1 MKSLLRR
8 RPTPALVISLLAL
21 FISLSGVSYGVATG
35 FIDSREIKN
44 NEIRSLDIRDNQI
57 RSRDIRNNEV
67 RGIDI
72 RNSTVQSRDIA
83 INAVRGEDVKE
94 DTLAK
99 VPSALLADSAT
110 SADAV
115 GGVTMRKIAYSAGT
129 GSGFVGRI
137 FKNVNGTWT
146 QISPAPDIVAQG
158 GNGVLRFETLG
169 PSLKLFLDDGVTNK
183 LIAFANDVSFA
194 GPGLIGLRSSAGATF
209 DNYNANVIA
218 NTTTTL
224 PFQDPF
230 NATTNLV
237 TGVDY
242 HHISNALG
250 RDNERNPS
258 QNEARLWIGLEWIF

>member
-1 MKSLLRR
+1 VKSLLRR
-8 RPTPALVISLLAL
+8 RPTPALVIALLAL

-99 VPSALLADSAT
+99 VPSAMLADSAT

-115 GGVTMRKIAYSAGT
+115 GGVTVRKIAYSAGT
-129 GSGFVGRI
+129 GSDFVEILNVGGLRLEARCNAGPLLQVRANPEAPNGELSWVFHTGAMDPYGFDPDFDPGDNTLV
-137 FKNVNGTWT
+137 
-146 QISPAPDIVAQG
+146 SSDSAP
-158 GNGVLRFETLG
+158 
-169 PSLKLFLDDGVTNK
+169 
-183 LIAFANDVSFA
+183 
-194 GPGLIGLRSSAGATF
+194 GPGLISFAGSDGRVVTVHAQPVQSLN
-209 DNYNANVIA
+209 DVRG
-218 NTTTTL
+218 TTDDCGFFGT
-224 PFQDPF
+224 
-230 NATTNLV
+230 A
-237 TGVDY
+237 
-242 HHISNALG
+242 
-250 RDNERNPS
+250 
-258 QNEARLWIGLEWIF
+258 EAG